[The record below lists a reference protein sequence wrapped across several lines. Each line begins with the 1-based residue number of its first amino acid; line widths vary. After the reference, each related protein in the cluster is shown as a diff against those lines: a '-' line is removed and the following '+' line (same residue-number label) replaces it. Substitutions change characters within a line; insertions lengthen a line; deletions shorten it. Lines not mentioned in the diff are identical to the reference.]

1 MFMPPVDL
9 FCPNFACQHT
19 VLLGLKDP
27 QDHRLAYQKHPWTS
41 LSSVSFQKQID
52 GDDGVQRR
60 EMTHQGR
67 QGAWAAQ
74 AQNPALLD
82 PGPTPS
88 LPPSSSDWPQTY
100 LQWQQPYAT
109 LAPYA
114 LRILTLSSLGIEV
127 MHLGKWTLRIYHVLN
142 VAVKHPHLQTLTT

>member
-88 LPPSSSDWPQTY
+88 LPPSSSD
-100 LQWQQPYAT
+100 
-109 LAPYA
+109 
-114 LRILTLSSLGIEV
+114 
-127 MHLGKWTLRIYHVLN
+127 
-142 VAVKHPHLQTLTT
+142 